1 MVDMGI
7 KLKALRNENGLTQTQ
22 VAKRLGVAV
31 SAVSSYE
38 SGIRYP
44 SYSVLIKL
52 SRMYH
57 VTTDYLLG
65 IKSKE
70 MVDISDLSEDDKNV
84 IKATV
89 AALRAKYQ
97 K

>member
-1 MVDMGI
+1 MVNMGT
-7 KLKALRNENGLTQTQ
+7 KLKALRVENGLTQTQ

-38 SGIRYP
+38 SGSRYP
-44 SYSVLIKL
+44 SYLVLIKL

-65 IKSKE
+65 VKTKE
-70 MVDISDLSEDDKNV
+70 TVDISDLSESDRAV
-84 IKATV
+84 VKATI